1 MSVKTP
7 ALAALLVL
15 AGTAVAVQL
24 VLLER
29 VNLPV
34 PPLLPSPPSTGDI
47 GAPPQ
52 IEALLARAC
61 YDCHSNRTKWPW
73 YSHVAPVSWLLAR
86 DVALGRKELNFSE
99 WRSYYPQTRRRK
111 LQWMGRVL
119 RERSMPPW
127 AYCLMHP
134 GARLTGAERGMLDRW
149 IDAEISA
156 P

>member
-24 VLLER
+24 VPLER

-73 YSHVAPVSWLLAR
+73 YSHVAPVSWRLAR

-127 AYCLMHP
+127 AYRLMHP
-134 GARLTGAERGMLDRW
+134 GARLNGAERAMLDRW
-149 IDAEISA
+149 IDAGISA

>member
-24 VLLER
+24 VPLER

-73 YSHVAPVSWLLAR
+73 YSHVAPVSRLLAR

-127 AYCLMHP
+127 AYRLMHP
-134 GARLTGAERGMLDRW
+134 GARLNGAERAMLDRW
-149 IDAEISA
+149 IDAGISA

>member
-24 VLLER
+24 VPLER

-61 YDCHSNRTKWPW
+61 YDCHSNWTKWPW
-73 YSHVAPVSWLLAR
+73 YSRVAPVSWLVAR

-127 AYCLMHP
+127 AYRLMHP

>member
-73 YSHVAPVSWLLAR
+73 YSRVAPVSWLVAR

-127 AYCLMHP
+127 AYRLMHP
-134 GARLTGAERGMLDRW
+134 GARLNGAERAMLDRW
-149 IDAEISA
+149 IDAGVSA